1 MRSIILFCLLALS
14 AVGAFAPPS
23 ELQLRYYV
31 LSNSGVDLGD
41 GAYRKNVD
49 LYSIDNRLY
58 ARRWPNSLPPFPTD
72 AQLVSEATA
81 EAAFAIPA
89 KYRKVVA
96 KQILEM
102 DAGEKAAVDAAELAA
117 EQAKLEARQATKAQ
131 KLKKAEKRVI
141 KFLRAEAA
149 IATNATSVTQ
159 AQLADYFEALELL
172 PGNQGDNKA
181 AKLERL
187 LRAAQLNGG
196 SEDDLY
202 FHTDVSE

>member
-1 MRSIILFCLLALS
+1 MDFKIIALLALLWAPAAQALTYSQIRYHLEANGYS
-14 AVGAFAPPS
+14 AGDVRIVTRGDKAQVYRWTLPIPAP
-23 ELQLRYYV
+23 
-31 LSNSGVDLGD
+31 
-41 GAYRKNVD
+41 
-49 LYSIDNRLY
+49 
-58 ARRWPNSLPPFPTD
+58 
-72 AQLVSEATA
+72 
-81 EAAFAIPA
+81 EAAVLPNAAACDAIFGVPA
-89 KYRKVVA
+89 KYRKIVA

-117 EQAKLEARQATKAQ
+117 EQARLEARQATKAQ

-159 AQLADYFEALELL
+159 AQLADYLEALELL
-172 PGNQGDNKA
+172 PGSQGDNKA

-187 LRAAQLNGG
+187 LRAARLNGG